1 MKKAKKKQLVLSVL
15 VLALSVAVYL
25 NWQFSNSGGRL
36 DIGDSIWTSGS
47 YGEAEFVSAKTDE
60 NKKDAETVA
69 KDSSYFETA
78 KTNRA
83 KTRDEALDTL
93 QKALKDTSITTSEKE
108 SLTNSLSYI
117 VSSIE
122 KEGKIEALV
131 KAKGVADCIVFINND
146 KCDAVIR
153 AQNTDGVLI
162 NQIKEIIVRESGIS
176 AENISITETK

>member
-1 MKKAKKKQLVLSVL
+1 MKKVKKKQLVLSVL

-25 NWQFSNSGGRL
+25 NWQFSNSGGTL

-47 YGEAEFVSAKTDE
+47 YGEAEFVSAKTNEDQ
-60 NKKDAETVA
+60 DDTQTIA
-69 KDSSYFETA
+69 KDSSYFESA
-78 KTNRA
+78 KTNRT

-93 QKALKDTSITTSEKE
+93 QKALKDSSITAQEKE

-122 KEGKIEALV
+122 KEGKIESLI
-131 KAKGVADCIVFINND
+131 KAKGVADCIVFINNE
-146 KCDAVIR
+146 KCDTVIR
-153 AQNTDGVLI
+153 SENIDSTLI
-162 NQIKEIIVRESGIS
+162 NQIKEIIVRESGIG

>member
-1 MKKAKKKQLVLSVL
+1 MKKAKKKQLVLSVM

-25 NWQFSNSGGRL
+25 NWQFSNSGGKL

-47 YGEAEFVSAKTDE
+47 YGEAELVSAQTSKNE
-60 NKKDAETVA
+60 KDTPTVV
-69 KDSSYFETA
+69 KNSEYFETA
-78 KTNRA
+78 KTNRT

-93 QKALKDTSITTSEKE
+93 QKALKDSGITAQEKE
-108 SLTNSLSYI
+108 NLTNSLSYI

-122 KEGKIEALV
+122 KEGKIESLI
-131 KAKGVADCIVFINND
+131 KAKGVPDCIVFINND
-146 KCDAVIR
+146 KCDTVIR
-153 AQNTDGVLI
+153 AQNTDSILI